1 MKTIGQRS
9 GSSNRAR
16 SGRRHDRQQSNGPLA
31 KHNREQ
37 SGPLCNRAIGS
48 PAQSIPS
55 VDHAGRPES
64 CNEYD
69 RALSSNCH
77 NLVQSGSRPTSQ
89 GAHAEAAGSGSQ
101 GDLGESW
108 LISWSSTE
116 CLGTLQSGT
125 LSDRAQSGGHK
136 NRIESCSWACRAI
149 GLVFLSG
156 ATGQTARLA
165 NARLLPD
172 RLSCQ
177 IAPDINRAIG
187 ARLARS
193 PSSDQKNVHDK
204 L

>member
-1 MKTIGQRS
+1 M
-9 GSSNRAR
+9 
-16 SGRRHDRQQSNGPLA
+16 
-31 KHNREQ
+31 
-37 SGPLCNRAIGS
+37 
-48 PAQSIPS
+48 
-55 VDHAGRPES
+55 
-64 CNEYD
+64 
-69 RALSSNCH
+69 
-77 NLVQSGSRPTSQ
+77 
-89 GAHAEAAGSGSQ
+89 
-101 GDLGESW
+101 
-108 LISWSSTE
+108 ISWSSTE

-193 PSSDQKNVHDK
+193 LSSDQYYLVQRIAARRVFSTWKHRKFRSQNGCIACPNMGFRSQRIRFRFPSICSVV
-204 L
+204 

>member
-1 MKTIGQRS
+1 MPVGPNRATNTIGRYLAIATI
-9 GSSNRAR
+9 SSNRAA
-16 SGRRHDRQQSNGPLA
+16 GPLV
-31 KHNREQ
+31 K
-37 SGPLCNRAIGS
+37 
-48 PAQSIPS
+48 
-55 VDHAGRPES
+55 GRM
-64 CNEYD
+64 
-69 RALSSNCH
+69 LK
-77 NLVQSGSRPTSQ
+77 Q
-89 GAHAEAAGSGSQ
+89 Q
-101 GDLGESW
+101 GD
-108 LISWSSTE
+108 
-116 CLGTLQSGT
+116 LQSGT

-193 PSSDQKNVHDK
+193 LSSDQLLSKMGK
-204 L
+204 

>member
-1 MKTIGQRS
+1 MQ
-9 GSSNRAR
+9 SSNRVTSAIDPIGRPCRSARIVQRIR
-16 SGRRHDRQQSNGPLA
+16 SG
-31 KHNREQ
+31 
-37 SGPLCNRAIGS
+37 AIWQV
-48 PAQSIPS
+48 PQ
-55 VDHAGRPES
+55 
-64 CNEYD
+64 
-69 RALSSNCH
+69 
-77 NLVQSGSRPTSQ
+77 SRPIGQ
-89 GAHAEAAGSGSQ
+89 QAIWGKAIWHSGTR

-136 NRIESCSWACRAI
+136 NRTESCSWACRAI

-156 ATGQTARLA
+156 VTGQTARLA

-193 PSSDQKNVHDK
+193 LSSDQKLSTSRHSIIFIK
-204 L
+204 GH

>member
-1 MKTIGQRS
+1 M
-9 GSSNRAR
+9 
-16 SGRRHDRQQSNGPLA
+16 
-31 KHNREQ
+31 
-37 SGPLCNRAIGS
+37 
-48 PAQSIPS
+48 
-55 VDHAGRPES
+55 
-64 CNEYD
+64 
-69 RALSSNCH
+69 
-77 NLVQSGSRPTSQ
+77 
-89 GAHAEAAGSGSQ
+89 
-101 GDLGESW
+101 
-108 LISWSSTE
+108 ISWSSTE

-193 PSSDQKNVHDK
+193 LSSDQPLLVDFVVPPSCSFRLVFDLASCGPSLKSMCSAALPHQEDQEIYI
-204 L
+204 LSQEQIMETPAT

>member
-1 MKTIGQRS
+1 M
-9 GSSNRAR
+9 
-16 SGRRHDRQQSNGPLA
+16 
-31 KHNREQ
+31 
-37 SGPLCNRAIGS
+37 
-48 PAQSIPS
+48 
-55 VDHAGRPES
+55 
-64 CNEYD
+64 
-69 RALSSNCH
+69 
-77 NLVQSGSRPTSQ
+77 
-89 GAHAEAAGSGSQ
+89 
-101 GDLGESW
+101 
-108 LISWSSTE
+108 ISWSSTE

-193 PSSDQKNVHDK
+193 LSSDQYKHVWPSLQPNPMVPPARAQIQPSEFFSIKSIYILFLLPVNLNSTSSPEPWKFESLRFNAKPTPTSAEYEDDD
-204 L
+204 LDIEQLSCNFFL